1 MIRRFISRDSVALA
15 GSAIGLASLLL
26 GWITLKPNRLSPGT
40 SLNLWDSV
48 GGGSAAIIILLW
60 LICLALSLSL
70 KGKLRATILGITAN
84 LALVTT
90 LFLAGL
96 NASRLLET
104 EPAFSR
110 VSPGAGI
117 WITIAAV
124 YILIFAARQR
134 LAGSVF
140 WRQLISW
147 SGLAAVA
154 ALLFS
159 GWLSD
164 ISIVQEFSGRGARF
178 WQEFRQ
184 HIYLFSAS
192 VIIGSLI
199 GISLGVWATRSR
211 LVERPVFFLANIT
224 QTIPSLALFGLL
236 IAPLSALS
244 FAFPFLR
251 EIGIRGIGTTP
262 ALIAL
267 VIYSLLPIMRNTYVG
282 LRQVDRSVIDA
293 AIGMGMSRGLVF
305 RRVEMPLAAPLVAEG
320 VRIAS
325 VQSVGL
331 ATVAAL
337 IGAGGLGLFVFQG
350 LGQAAPDLVI
360 LGVIPIIALALVVD
374 ALMRFVVRLVTP
386 MGIAGEGL

>member
-70 KGKLRATILGITAN
+70 KGKLRAAILGITAN

-96 NASRLLET
+96 NASRLLEA

-134 LAGSVF
+134 LAGSVI

-164 ISIVQEFSGRGARF
+164 ISIVQEFSGREARF
-178 WQEFRQ
+178 WQEFQQ

-386 MGIAGEGL
+386 MGIAGEGS